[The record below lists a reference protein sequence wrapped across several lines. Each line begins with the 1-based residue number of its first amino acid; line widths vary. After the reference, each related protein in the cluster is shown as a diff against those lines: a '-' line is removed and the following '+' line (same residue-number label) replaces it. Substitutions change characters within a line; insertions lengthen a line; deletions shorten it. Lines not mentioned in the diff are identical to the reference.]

1 MKFKDII
8 KTEDEIR
15 ALGCGIQNNIIEKV
29 DVNTIAHFGNV
40 TCLEI
45 ICENLC
51 PMSTYNN
58 TGNLGF
64 LIRALIELLGI
75 SEEDG
80 LRLSKIK
87 HVPCRLVFNEA
98 DCSWG
103 SRCIGIGNFMKDK
116 FVLIEDFAKIDEV

>member
-1 MKFKDII
+1 MDNKITLESII
-8 KTEDEIR
+8 KTEAEIR
-15 ALGCGIQNNIIEKV
+15 AMGCVIMNNVIEKV

-45 ICENLC
+45 ICKDIC

-64 LIRALIELLGI
+64 LIRALIELLDL

-87 HVPCRLVFNEA
+87 NIPCRLVFNDA
-98 DCSWG
+98 KCSWG
-103 SRCIGIGNFMKDK
+103 STCIGIGNFMNDK
-116 FVLIEDFAKIDEV
+116 FVLIK